1 MIAAID
7 DENRLGWNTY
17 WGFIRKTVDN
27 ARETLYFINSIL
39 IRFIIFFGRRWLDKF
54 MLIPGTKTR
63 KCAVSSLWSEN
74 SMNVWP
80 LLKSIV
86 EQISLNVP
94 QINDSKY
101 RWKSLRQIFSCLR
114 VQRFFNESEKF
125 KRHAAR
131 ASSLMLPR
139 NFPPFVR
146 SITRRFV

>member
-39 IRFIIFFGRRWLDKF
+39 IRFIIFFGRRRWISSCWFLER
-54 MLIPGTKTR
+54 IT
-63 KCAVSSLWSEN
+63 KCAVSSLWSES